1 MEKIQKVASP
11 PARASQRA
19 TVLFEPY
26 AVVATKCKATPGKWY
41 LVASGPKERLRVI
54 SQTAWRIRRG
64 QLLAFSAPDDA
75 GSWEAYVASSDGRES
90 ATDRVELYLRYS
102 VDE

>member
-1 MEKIQKVASP
+1 MDKITKVASP

-26 AVVATKCKATPGKWY
+26 AAVATKCKATPGKWY
-41 LVASGPKERLRVI
+41 LVGSGPKERLRVI

-64 QLLAFSAPDDA
+64 QLAAFLVDS
-75 GSWEAYVASSDGRES
+75 GSWEAYVASSDKREA
-90 ATDRVELYLRYS
+90 ATDRVELYLRY
-102 VDE
+102 VAAE